1 MAGKASTI
9 DGIRGAIYV
18 ANPHLDRGR
27 DDRAVS
33 RLAMVYKLTA
43 AVHAKLDGMVNAP
56 FVQSGSKS
64 AIMDEYHK
72 LYADALRLEQE
83 LGITPAARRR
93 HGIGSGTSP
102 AARGLE
108 GAKA

>member
-1 MAGKASTI
+1 MVGKASTV
-9 DGIRGAIYV
+9 DGIRGAIYD

-27 DDRAVS
+27 DDRAVA

-43 AVHAKLDGMVNAP
+43 AVHKKLEGNVNAP
-56 FVQSGSKS
+56 YVASGGKS

-93 HGIGSGTSP
+93 HGITDGASP
-102 AARGLE
+102 EAGGLE